1 MWHLRLLLLLKRY
14 GRTLAQHSHT
24 LGDYHLASL
33 ESRAHDVVLTIVLR
47 YLDNL
52 RHGLAIDWLVY
63 IGLILHLEGGDA
75 RDDYLIGLD
84 ISENHIARATTKE
97 VLANLNIKENTLKYH
112 NRNIYSKLGVSSRK
126 ELLELY
132 KQIRCSSGCSKDT
145 Q

>member
-63 IGLILHLEGGDA
+63 VGLILHLEA
-75 RDDYLIGLD
+75 EA
-84 ISENHIARATTKE
+84 ISVAVSIRF
-97 VLANLNIKENTLKYH
+97 LNKADSSTLF
-112 NRNIYSKLGVSSRK
+112 I
-126 ELLELY
+126 
-132 KQIRCSSGCSKDT
+132 
-145 Q
+145 